1 MLHGSTQAVVA
12 PVIPAAVGIN
22 PHRLDAYPSK
32 PILRQRG
39 EAFGAIVCGICG
51 LGRGDIS
58 TSGPKPLC
66 ECSDTF

>member
-22 PHRLDAYPSK
+22 PRRLDAYPSK

-39 EAFGAIVCGICG
+39 EAFGAIICGICTA
-51 LGRGDIS
+51 RRSDIS
-58 TSGPKPLC
+58 TSRLKPLR
-66 ECSDTF
+66 ECSGTF